1 MEKRYVTEGKWKS
14 KDKEREAVYMYDIK
28 EEDKIEKNTLAI
40 AYKVSP
46 LQPFFHKAF
55 SLSTY
60 NYVMY
65 PWYIQCV
72 IIQPDKILFGVKL
85 DENNGRNL
93 KIGLQQLSTGWVK
106 DIAPGN
112 NPVLT

>member
-1 MEKRYVTEGKWKS
+1 
-14 KDKEREAVYMYDIK
+14 
-28 EEDKIEKNTLAI
+28 
-40 AYKVSP
+40 
-46 LQPFFHKAF
+46 
-55 SLSTY
+55 
-60 NYVMY
+60 MY

-93 KIGLQQLSTGWVK
+93 KIGLQQLSTGWVE